1 MATIFEILFKIKKF
15 CRKWMKSTTLEDKLK
30 KKWDFLTT
38 FEKKPIIFSKQISPF
53 ATYHNDVIS
62 DDIT

>member
-1 MATIFEILFKIKKF
+1 MDEKHHFRRINWKKN
-15 CRKWMKSTTLEDKLK
+15 
-30 KKWDFLTT
+30 WDFLTT